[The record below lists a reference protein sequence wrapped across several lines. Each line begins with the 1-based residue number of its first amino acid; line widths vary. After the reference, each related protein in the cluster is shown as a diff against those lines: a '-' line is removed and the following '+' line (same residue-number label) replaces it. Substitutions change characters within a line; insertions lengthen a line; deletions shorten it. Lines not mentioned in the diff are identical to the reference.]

1 MGSANKRTLGQV
13 MAEQIGDTLVGGTI
27 TSAILS
33 TDCEE
38 YGFKVRCRDG
48 KTRVVWVMSDA
59 EGNGTGF
66 LDITE
71 HQEKKE
77 G

>member
-1 MGSANKRTLGQV
+1 MGAANKRTLAQV
-13 MAEQIGDTLVGGTI
+13 MAEEIGNALVGGTI
-27 TSAILS
+27 TNAILS
-33 TDCEE
+33 TDREE
-38 YGFKVRCRDG
+38 YGFAVRCRDG
-48 KTRVVWVMSDA
+48 KPRVVWVMSDP

-66 LDITE
+66 LEITE

>member
-1 MGSANKRTLGQV
+1 MRDAKHRTLAQV
-13 MAEQIGDTLVGGTI
+13 MAEQIGTALVGGTI
-27 TSAILS
+27 TDAILS
-33 TDCEE
+33 PDREE

-48 KTRVVWVMSDA
+48 KTRIVWVMSDA

-71 HQEKKE
+71 
-77 G
+77 GSR

>member
-1 MGSANKRTLGQV
+1 MSAAKIRTMAQV
-13 MAEQIGDTLVGGTI
+13 MAEQIGTTLVGGTI
-27 TSAILS
+27 TDAILS
-33 TDCEE
+33 TDREE
-38 YGFKVRCRDG
+38 YGFRVMCRDG

-71 HQEKKE
+71 DQNQKE
-77 G
+77 D

>member
-1 MGSANKRTLGQV
+1 MAEEIGRTLV
-13 MAEQIGDTLVGGTI
+13 DGTI
-27 TSAILS
+27 TDATLS
-33 TDCEE
+33 TDGQE
-38 YGFKVRCRDG
+38 YGFRVRCRDG

-66 LDITE
+66 LEISE
-71 HQEKKE
+71 HQNQKE